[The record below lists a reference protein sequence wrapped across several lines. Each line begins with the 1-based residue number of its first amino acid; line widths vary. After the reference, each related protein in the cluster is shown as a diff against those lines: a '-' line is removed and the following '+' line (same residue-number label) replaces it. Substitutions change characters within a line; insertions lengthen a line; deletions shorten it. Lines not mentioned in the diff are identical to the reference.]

1 MKMAKNQTNSHKS
14 AAMLLCMSVEELDKL
29 LEIKKELQM
38 MEHDQQIRRNIY
50 ESNLADLEALLEA
63 GEKMYQLLKT
73 INNEK
78 TQEACEHWRNCRL

>member
-1 MKMAKNQTNSHKS
+1 MAKNQNNSHKS
-14 AAMLLCMSVEELDKL
+14 AAMLLCISSEELDKL
-29 LEIKKELQM
+29 LDVQKEIKL

-73 INNEK
+73 IDNVK

>member
-1 MKMAKNQTNSHKS
+1 MVKIPNSSYKS
-14 AAMLLCMSVEELDKL
+14 AALCLGMSVEELDKL
-29 LEIKKELQM
+29 MQIQKDYKM
-38 MEHDQQIRRNIY
+38 MEHDQQIRRSIY

-73 INNEK
+73 IDNVK